1 MNNHTYPQQELRR
14 RLLQLIQDGKSI
26 EPFKRTREVKD
37 LRLSDVAR
45 YIGRGKTTLVRI
57 AHGQDMTPQDQLY
70 LSRLFTAWDQGRL
83 VKFIPPEGNAELRW
97 VRGLRPGTT
106 PVSGM
111 RIEFGQ
117 DGPKL
122 TRD

>member
-1 MNNHTYPQQELRR
+1 VSEHTLPQQEIRR
-14 RLLQLIQDGKSI
+14 RLNQLIEDGKSI
-26 EPFKRTREVKD
+26 KPFERTREVKD
-37 LRLSDVAR
+37 LRLADVAR

-57 AHGQDMTPQDQLY
+57 AHGQDMTPQDQLH
-70 LSRLFTAWDQGRL
+70 LSRLFAAWDQGRL
-83 VKFIPPEGNAELRW
+83 TKFIPPEGNPELRW
-97 VRGLRPGTT
+97 VRGLRPGTS

-111 RIEFGQ
+111 RIEIGQ